1 MILSLYFNIFTR
13 EYVWMMFRGDEYTNN
28 FGYTFNYMGT
38 QDTFTNVLLNSPH
51 NIEELVVTRA
61 TKHPRL
67 RKEND

>member
-1 MILSLYFNIFTR
+1 
-13 EYVWMMFRGDEYTNN
+13 MMFRGDEYTNN

-38 QDTFTNVLLNSPH
+38 QDTFSNALLNSPH

-67 RKEND
+67 AKEND